1 MSTTIDLATVTN
13 AIAALSI
20 SGVTIKDID
29 EVTNSIGVNSG
40 VLMPRPDNFI
50 TEMNITAAELSK
62 QNLDVRYT
70 LHYQYFHC
78 AIGQNLF
85 ADFAPLLAKIALIIV
100 AFCNDA
106 TLAGSIDGG
115 MPTVDVVGPIQDA
128 AGNSYHGCEFSMP
141 ILQFLEV

>member
-1 MSTTIDLATVTN
+1 LSTTVDLTTVTN
-13 AIAALSI
+13 AIAALTI
-20 SGVTIKDID
+20 SGVVIKDSD
-29 EVTNSIGVNSG
+29 EMMVSMVSDNG
-40 VLMPRPDNFI
+40 VLMPRPDAFI
-50 TEMNITAAELSK
+50 TEVNITPSELSK

-78 AIGQNLF
+78 AIGQDLF
-85 ADFAPLLAKIALIIV
+85 ADFAPLLSKIALIIK

-128 AGNSYHGCEFSMP
+128 AGNSYHGAEFSLP